1 MKNNKSS
8 KVWKGWRVISF
19 VFLALLLVSEGLL
32 FFQVW
37 KLKMIPMKFFIP
49 ILAVVLLIDIP
60 IVIAMFPRTGKWQKR
75 VGHGKKITAYVL
87 SVVIAAG
94 CLLGWKAV
102 AKGDQTVDAITQVP
116 TVAAQVGVYVM
127 ATDKAEKIEDTKD
140 YTFAV
145 TDLRDKENT
154 QAAIAGIE
162 ALLGCKIKVE
172 NYKTLDELAEAL
184 YSGQA
189 QAMILNVA
197 YAGLYADS
205 EKYSTFTT
213 DTKLIYKYNVE
224 KMVEPTKPAN
234 DKNQANKPAQ
244 SNKGVEE
251 TPFIVYLS
259 GSDTRS
265 DTLTDSVSRSDV
277 NILAVVHPATKQVLL
292 VNTPRDYYIKNP
304 AYGVMDKLTHC
315 GLDGME
321 NSMEALSNLYG
332 YPIDYNA
339 QINFTGFETLID
351 AIGGVEIYS
360 EDGDGV
366 HLAPGT
372 NYMDGEEALAFAR
385 DRYSYSD
392 GDNARGRHQMQVITA
407 VVNKLASSKIITS
420 YSDILESMQGMFS
433 TSMPS
438 DTVRKLIKM
447 QMNDMASWN
456 VQSYAVTGYGG
467 MDSTIAGVASVM
479 YPNDATV
486 EKASKLIGKVMDGK
500 TLTEADVAPIE

>member
-8 KVWKGWRVISF
+8 KMWKGWRVISF
-19 VFLALLLVSEGLL
+19 VLLALLLVSEGLL

-37 KLKMIPMKFFIP
+37 KLKMLPMKFFIP
-49 ILAVVLLIDIP
+49 ILVVVLLIDIP
-60 IVIAMFPRTGKWQKR
+60 IIVAMFPRTGKWQKR
-75 VGHGKKITAYVL
+75 AGYGKKITAYVL
-87 SVVIAAG
+87 SVVIAVG
-94 CLLGWKAV
+94 CLFGWKAV
-102 AKGDQTVDAITQVP
+102 AKGDETVDAITKVP
-116 TVAAQVGVYVM
+116 TVAAQVGVYVK
-127 ATDKAEKIEDTKD
+127 ATDKAEKIEDAKN
-140 YTFAV
+140 YTFAI
-145 TDLRDKENT
+145 TEMRDKENT
-154 QAAIAGIE
+154 AAAIAEIE
-162 ALLGCKIKVE
+162 KLVGGKIKVE
-172 NYKTLDELAEAL
+172 RYNNLEELAGAL
-184 YSGQA
+184 YSGKA

-197 YAGLYADS
+197 YAGIYSDS
-205 EKYSTFTT
+205 ENYKNFAT

-224 KMVEPTKPAN
+224 KLVEQTKPTEP
-234 DKNQANKPAQ
+234 KGQANKPNEPTK
-244 SNKGVEE
+244 SVEE

-277 NILAVVHPATKQVLL
+277 NILAIVHPVTKQILL
-292 VNTPRDYYIKNP
+292 VNTPRDYYIENP

-332 YPIDYNA
+332 YPINYNA

-360 EDGDGV
+360 ENGDGV
-366 HLAPGT
+366 HLAPGS
-372 NYMDGEEALAFAR
+372 NYMDGKEALNFAR

-392 GDNARGRHQMQVITA
+392 GDNARGRHQMQVISS
-407 VVNKLASSKIITS
+407 VVEKLSSSAIITN
-420 YSDILESMQGMFS
+420 YSDILESLQGMFS
-433 TSMPS
+433 TSVPS

-447 QMNDMASWN
+447 QVSDMATWN

-479 YPNDATV
+479 YPNDASV
-486 EKASKLIGKVMDGK
+486 AKASDLIGKVLDGK
-500 TLTEADVAPIE
+500 TLTEADVSPIE

>member
-19 VFLALLLVSEGLL
+19 VLLALLLVSEGLL

-37 KLKMIPMKFFIP
+37 KLKMLPMKFFIP
-49 ILAVVLLIDIP
+49 ILVVVLLIDIP
-60 IVIAMFPRTGKWQKR
+60 IIVAMFPRTGKWQKR
-75 VGHGKKITAYVL
+75 TGHGKKITAYVL

-94 CLLGWKAV
+94 CLFGWKAV
-102 AKGDQTVDAITQVP
+102 VNQTVDVITKVP

-127 ATDKAEKIEDTKD
+127 ATDKAEKIEDAKD
-140 YTFAV
+140 YTFAI
-145 TDLRDKENT
+145 TELRDKENT
-154 QAAIAGIE
+154 AAAIAEIE
-162 ALLGCKIKVE
+162 KLVGGKIKVE
-172 NYKTLDELAEAL
+172 RYNSLDELAGAL
-184 YSGQA
+184 YSGKA

-197 YAGLYADS
+197 YAGLFTEFDS
-205 EKYSTFTT
+205 YKDFATA
-213 DTKLIYKYNVE
+213 TKIIYKYNVE
-224 KMVEPTKPAN
+224 KLVEQTKPAD
-234 DKNQANKPAQ
+234 DKTQANKPAEPTK
-244 SNKGVEE
+244 SVEE
-251 TPFIVYLS
+251 TPFIMYLS

-277 NILAVVHPATKQVLL
+277 NILAVVHPATKQILL
-292 VNTPRDYYIKNP
+292 VNTPRDYYIQNP

-332 YPIDYNA
+332 YPIKYNA

-351 AIGGVEIYS
+351 DIGGIEIYS
-360 EDGDGV
+360 ENGDGV

-372 NYMDGEEALAFAR
+372 NYMDGEEALRFAR
-385 DRYSYSD
+385 DRYSYAD

-407 VVNKLASSKIITS
+407 VVNKLASGSIITN
-420 YSDILESMQGMFS
+420 YSDILDSLQGMFS

-438 DTVRKLIKM
+438 DIFSKLINM
-447 QMNDMASWN
+447 QVSDMATWN

-479 YPNDATV
+479 YPNDSTV
-486 EKASKLIGKVMDGK
+486 AKASDLIGKVLDGK